1 MQLQTSENKTFWSS
15 EPDMLPD
22 HYYFPAQKKPQTNS
36 YLLENF
42 SFYLSLANSI

>member
-1 MQLQTSENKTFWSS
+1 MQLQTFEKKTFWSS
-15 EPDMLPD
+15 ESDMLPD
-22 HYYFPAQKKPQTNS
+22 HYYFPPPKKTQTNS